1 MASDDLPE
9 DKHLIRNDWSVLREF
24 TPARI
29 GLGRAGTS
37 LPTRVNL
44 QFQLDHARA
53 RDAVLAPLDVPGLQ
67 MQLGAIGL
75 ASQAVKSM
83 AHDRHTYLQRPDLGR
98 TLQSTDARLLR
109 EQWHGKAPWDIAI
122 LVADGLSSLA
132 VERHA
137 VPLLQRLLPL
147 LQPQYRVAPV
157 CVAEQGRVS
166 LGDDVGE
173 ALQAKL
179 VLVLI
184 GERPGLSSPDSLGI
198 YLTWQ
203 PRRGRTDADR
213 NCISNVR
220 PEGLDYAAAAQTCAY
235 LVAGAFKAG
244 LSGVQLKDQSR
255 VLENTALNAIP
266 FLANHSLPTIIPE

>member
-1 MASDDLPE
+1 MASDDLP
-9 DKHLIRNDWSVLREF
+9 DDNNLIRNDWSVLREF

-53 RDAVLAPLDVPGLQ
+53 RDAVLAPLDVSALQ
-67 MQLGAIGL
+67 AQLGAMGL
-75 ASQAVKSM
+75 VSQPVRSM
-83 AHDRHTYLQRPDLGR
+83 AHDRRTYLQRPDLGR
-98 TLQSTDARLLR
+98 TLQSADAGRLR
-109 EQWHGKAPWDIAI
+109 EQWHGKTPWDVAI

-132 VERHA
+132 VARHA
-137 VPLLQRLLPL
+137 APLLQQLMPL
-147 LQPQYRVAPV
+147 LHAQYRVAPV
-157 CVAEQGRVS
+157 CVAEQGRVA

-220 PEGLDYAAAAQTCAY
+220 PQGLDYAAAAQTCAY
-235 LVAGAFKAG
+235 LIAGAFKAG
-244 LSGVQLKDQSR
+244 ISGVQLKDQSR
-255 VLENTALNAIP
+255 VLENTAMNAIP
-266 FLANHSLPTIIPE
+266 FLANHHS